1 MRRMVSVSRSPVFV
15 EMSPRA
21 GAALPFGNVTVALV
35 FVGPVR
41 RDRSFRN
48 SVGGRGDGDSG

>member
-1 MRRMVSVSRSPVFV
+1 MVSVSRSPVFV